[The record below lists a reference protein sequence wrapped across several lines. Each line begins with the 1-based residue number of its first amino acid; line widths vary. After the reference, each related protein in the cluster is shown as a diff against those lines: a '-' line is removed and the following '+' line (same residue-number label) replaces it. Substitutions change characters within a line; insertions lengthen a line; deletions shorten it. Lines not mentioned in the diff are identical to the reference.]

1 MEMNDIKSKIKDWVN
16 DIGPMNLTVGDCQMW
31 AFDNEVVSGKEV
43 EKGVFSLANDGF
55 LVYVKGKFKNPVTGE
70 PMQCFRKV
78 N

>member
-1 MEMNDIKSKIKDWVN
+1 MTIDEIKEKIKDWVN
-16 DIGPMNLTVGDCQMW
+16 DIGPMNLTVGDCQMG

-55 LVYVKGKFKNPVTGE
+55 LMYVKGKFKNPVTGE